1 MLVKTIS
8 YVTIFSLLLPMAGPF
23 LPEAR
28 ANSKGEKVAATQSS
42 TDTGAFDSAKP
53 CPTSLDLRF
62 EERGDV
68 TMFHAQLSHLRR
80 HYGKPGFE
88 QKLQELVK
96 KHWPEAKRIEISP
109 TYWERVLSIVDMQR
123 VRHFA
128 VTLLREEDSKGYK
141 GLQDEDYYWFDHH
154 MKHIMLTGSTAGDLR
169 HPLDRMTENVIK
181 KMARSKAPKGTSKE
195 EWELVKAEGIARV
208 SEMFTFLSRWRVING
223 KIIDAK
229 GAAAARKM
237 AIFALGAIGAGVL
250 VGTMVVSGPLI
261 GGAGAAAGGMSSNPV
276 VAGLLIK
283 VAETAAGSLLG
294 IVGAPAAMMVQDSY
308 LMLSEADKQSK
319 NNFTDLNCELMKRIE
334 IWKSHAAEEYLTAAV
349 TGGALGLAGGALTMT
364 RAGAQMVLY
373 ATGFGVGVAQLFA
386 LGKMSIKTVEA
397 LAHYRMAEEALEAGN
412 RDLALQLLH
421 KARDL
426 SQEAGEKALESII
439 LGVLSYY
446 LTQNFRGAMKN
457 GAGAIRVLYANSAD
471 TLPMAE
477 KGVEELFFPP
487 SDKK

>member
-1 MLVKTIS
+1 MLLKTIS

-28 ANSKGEKVAATQSS
+28 ANTKGEKIVEAKDSVASDA
-42 TDTGAFDSAKP
+42 AKP
-53 CPTSLDLRF
+53 CPISLDLRF

-109 TYWERVLSIVDMQR
+109 TYWERILSIVDMQR

-128 VTLLREEDSKGYK
+128 ALLLREDHYQ

-169 HPLDRMTENVIK
+169 HPLDKMTENVIK
-181 KMARSKAPKGTSKE
+181 KMARSKAPKGYSKE

-261 GGAGAAAGGMSSNPV
+261 GGAGAAAGGLSSNPV
-276 VAGLLIK
+276 VAGLLVK

-308 LMLSEADKQSK
+308 LMISEADKQSK

-397 LAHYRMAEEALEAGN
+397 LAHYKMAEEALEAGN
-412 RDLALQLLH
+412 RELALQLLH

-471 TLPMAE
+471 TLPTAE
-477 KGVEELFFPP
+477 KGVEELFIPP
-487 SDKK
+487 PEKK